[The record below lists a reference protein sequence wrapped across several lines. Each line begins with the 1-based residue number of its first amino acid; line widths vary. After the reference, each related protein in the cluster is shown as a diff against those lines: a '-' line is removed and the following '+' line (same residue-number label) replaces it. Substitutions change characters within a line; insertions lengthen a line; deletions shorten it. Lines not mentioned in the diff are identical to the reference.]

1 MKTITEIIGGAQSL
15 LDVDFDLQK
24 CFEEYLTDSYKSFL
38 HILRVAETYMQKTV
52 CVRSRMGRPS
62 YPYEPYIRG
71 ELAKRHFHI
80 DKTKDLIE
88 RLKNDPNL
96 RLLCGFRKVPH
107 KSSFSRALAVLS
119 ELPIFD
125 NALDAL
131 VKDAHKD
138 IVVYHTCRDS
148 TAIPAREKPEP
159 KIREKSEKP
168 SKKRGRPPKNAKKQE
183 KKPTVLE
190 KQLNQT
196 PQKSLAEIDKNCAW
210 GCKKNSEGNVHFWKG
225 YKLHLDVSDIGFPL
239 TACVTGANVHDSRLA
254 IPMEQLTEQKVT
266 FLYSLMDAGYD
277 ASIIDAFIRSRE
289 RVPIID
295 PNKRK
300 NNDRPPLDPAK
311 KERFKIRSTVER
323 SNSDLKD
330 NIPKA
335 IYVKGFSKVSFVLMS
350 AVLCLAAVKYLQH
363 FIL

>member
-1 MKTITEIIGGAQSL
+1 M
-15 LDVDFDLQK
+15 DVDFNLQT
-24 CFEEYLTDSYKSFL
+24 CLEEHLTEEYKCFL
-38 HILRVAETYMQKTV
+38 HILRVAETFIRMPMS
-52 CVRSRMGRPS
+52 RESRMGRPA
-62 YPYEPYIRG
+62 YPYRPFIIF

-96 RLLCGFRKVPH
+96 RQICGFKKVPH
-107 KSSFSRALAVLS
+107 KSTFSRSLALLS

-125 NALDAL
+125 TALDAL

-138 IVVYHTCRDS
+138 IVVYHLCRDS
-148 TAIPAREKPEP
+148 TAIPAREKPQP
-159 KIREKSEKP
+159 KPKKKKEKQA
-168 SKKRGRPPKNAKKQE
+168 KKRGRPPRNAE
-183 KKPTVLE
+183 KPEKTLTVLE
-190 KQLNQT
+190 KQITQT
-196 PQKSLAEIDKNCAW
+196 PQQSLARIDKECAW
-210 GCKKNSEGNVHFWKG
+210 GCKKNSEGNVYFWKG

-239 TACVTGANVHDSRLA
+239 TACVTGANVHDSQLA

-277 ASIIDAFIRSRE
+277 AATIDDFIRSRE

-300 NNDRPPLDPAK
+300 NNNRPPLDPAK
-311 KERFKIRSTVER
+311 KERFKIRTTVER

-330 NIPKA
+330 NYIPRA

-350 AVLCLAAVKYLQH
+350 AVLCLASVKYLQH